1 MALRIW
7 LDRHREEQQQGDDM
21 TKQNPKALKIHP
33 ICDMVPKMSA
43 EAFDA
48 LKADI
53 EKNGQIDPIWV
64 KAGEII
70 DGRHRYRACREL
82 GIECKTHE
90 YEGSDI
96 ETFVIS
102 VNVSRRHLSSIQKA
116 WFIKRILALHP
127 EHSNRAIAVVVGVD
141 DKTVGAVRRRSSS
154 AEFPH
159 LTKRVGIDGR
169 ARSVTTKK
177 THSAPTHP
185 SASLITKID
194 FEAKR
199 VVRWLHDLHPNEVT
213 DSSLFI
219 SQLQDAVDRLRSLS
233 KPINVAQGEH

>member
-1 MALRIW
+1 MS
-7 LDRHREEQQQGDDM
+7 
-21 TKQNPKALKIHP
+21 KQKALKTHA

-53 EKNGQIDPIWV
+53 QKNGQIDPIWV

-70 DGRHRYRACREL
+70 DGRHRYRACREI
-82 GIECKTHE
+82 GVECKTQE

-102 VNVSRRHLSSIQKA
+102 VNVSRRHLSNKQKQ
-116 WFIKRILALHP
+116 WFIKRLLALHP
-127 EHSNRAIAVVVGVD
+127 EHSNRSIAAA
-141 DKTVGAVRRRSSS
+141 VGASPHTVERIRSDPVTVQI
-154 AEFPH
+154 AHP
-159 LTKRVGIDGR
+159 TKRVGLDGR
-169 ARSVTTKK
+169 EQSVTTKK
-177 THSAPTHP
+177 KYAAPTHP
-185 SASLITKID
+185 SASLITKTD

-213 DSSLFI
+213 DSELFI
-219 SQLQDAVDRLRSLS
+219 SQLQAAVDRLRSLAF
-233 KPINVAQGEH
+233 KPSVAQGDH